1 MAKDMDRLYDLLPVI
16 YRQKDAEK
24 GYPLRALL
32 QVIAEQVNLVEGDM
46 DQLYENWFIETCQDW
61 VVPYIGDL
69 VGYRPVHESGEP
81 GPVATVRQRQHNK
94 ILIPRSEVANTV
106 RYRRRKGALALLEQ
120 LARDA
125 AGWPA
130 RAVEFYSLLSY
141 CQPLNQIHLNRGR
154 TLDLRNMRALDNIN
168 GPFDEVAHTL
178 DVRRVTSHQTQGR
191 YNIPGI
197 GVFVWP
203 LQVYSVTRAT
213 ACCPDMNLRPH
224 CFTFNVFGIDVPL
237 FTLPDPETDETHI
250 AEEMNL
256 PVPITRR
263 TLRERKVDYYGEG
276 RSIQI
281 WREEDNNRKTPVL
294 PEEIVV
300 ADLSDW
306 GHRKRRIPAK
316 GHVALDP
323 ELGRIAFH
331 PKEEPKNGV
340 TVTYYFGFSADIGG
354 GEYERS
360 LSQAEDAQIYRVG
373 SQELFKT
380 VNKAVEGWQRDKAM
394 FKDAIIEIAKGDIY
408 NPEAEKDLLKNAT
421 ISEGESLQIRV
432 EGGRTYGIGTK
443 GEFKTVSEALQVWK
457 KEKANEERVKDAVI
471 ENTEG
476 SAYGPCEEEDLADT
490 AAKDE
495 GDAPPIRSEDGTIYR
510 VGSNEK
516 FKTLS
521 EALEGWKKKD
531 EANRALFKDAVIEIM
546 EGGVYG
552 PVEEKDFPETVNIG
566 EDESLQIRAAS
577 GIRPIIRMPDRVNV
591 LDYFTVEN
599 SSEESSQVPVVP
611 RRGGRLILDGLMAG
625 QSIRIRG
632 NLEHLTIRHC
642 TIMPG
647 KAFLELEDLHCSV
660 NIEHCIMGS
669 IRVSQEAV
677 TTEPL
682 KINVSD
688 SILDTVG
695 RSLGAISNQEDNYAH
710 AVFRIERCTV
720 LGRVMAQAIDLA
732 ENCIFADRVQVVR
745 SQQGCMRFCYVRV
758 PADADAEE
766 FKTPRRYH
774 CQPDLAMDKAESV
787 LLEKLLEKRASQASG
802 SSSEL
807 SSDESEEVQKE
818 IREARRLAAS
828 FVRPQFWSTH
838 FGDPGY
844 ARLARP
850 MIPEIWRGADDESEM
865 GVFHDLFQPQREA
878 NLRARLEEY
887 TPAGMNCGIIW
898 AEGFCK
904 PDVYNKGRGDLDER

>member
-32 QVIAEQVNLVEGDM
+32 QVIAEQVNLVEGDI

-81 GPVATVRQRQHNK
+81 GPVSTVRERQHNK

-120 LARDA
+120 LAWDA
-125 AGWPA
+125 AGWPS

-154 TLDLRNMRALDNIN
+154 TLDLGNMHALDNIN

-178 DVRRVTSHQTQGR
+178 DVRRVTSHRTQGR

-203 LQVYSVTRAT
+203 VQVYSVTRAP

-256 PVPITRR
+256 PVPITRHA
-263 TLRERKVDYYGEG
+263 LRERMADYYGEG

-281 WREEDNNRKTPVL
+281 WREDDNNRRTPVP
-294 PEEIVV
+294 PEQILV
-300 ADLSDW
+300 ADLRDW
-306 GHRKRRIPAK
+306 GHHKRKIPAK
-316 GHVALDP
+316 GRVALDP

-340 TVTYYFGFSADIGG
+340 IVTYYFGFSADIGG
-354 GEYERS
+354 GEYERR
-360 LSQAEDAQIYRVG
+360 LFQAEDARIYRVG

-380 VNKAVEGWQRDKAM
+380 VN
-394 FKDAIIEIAKGDIY
+394 
-408 NPEAEKDLLKNAT
+408 
-421 ISEGESLQIRV
+421 
-432 EGGRTYGIGTK
+432 
-443 GEFKTVSEALQVWK
+443 EALKVWK
-457 KEKANEERVKDAVI
+457 NEATRVKDAVI
-471 ENTEG
+471 EIT
-476 SAYGPCEEEDLADT
+476 
-490 AAKDE
+490 
-495 GDAPPIRSEDGTIYR
+495 
-510 VGSNEK
+510 
-516 FKTLS
+516 
-521 EALEGWKKKD
+521 
-531 EANRALFKDAVIEIM
+531 

-599 SSEESSQVPVVP
+599 SSEESDKVPGEP
-611 RRGGRLILDGLMAG
+611 RRGGRLILDGLKAG
-625 QSIRIRG
+625 QSIRIKG
-632 NLEHLTIRHC
+632 NLEQLTIRHC
-642 TIMPG
+642 TIVPG

-669 IRVSQEAV
+669 IRVSQESV

-695 RSLGAISNQEDNYAH
+695 GNLGAISNQDDTYAH

-732 ENCIFADRVQVVR
+732 ENCIFADQVEVVR

-758 PADADAEE
+758 PAHADES
-766 FKTPRRYH
+766 KTPRRYH
-774 CQPDLAMDKAESV
+774 CQPDLVMDKAESV
-787 LLEKLLEKRASQASG
+787 IWDKASKATG
-802 SSSEL
+802 YSSALSPGEL
-807 SSDESEEVQKE
+807 DIIQKKIQEE

-828 FVRPQFWSTH
+828 FVHPQFWSTH

-850 MIPEIWRGADDESEM
+850 VISEIWRGTDDKSEMEVFSEIWRGADDESEM

-887 TPAGMNCGIIW
+887 APAGMNCGIIW

-904 PDVYNKGRGDLDER
+904 PDVYTKGRGDLNER

>member
-1 MAKDMDRLYDLLPVI
+1 MNRLYDLLPVI

-32 QVIAEQVNLVEGDM
+32 QVIAEQVNLVEGDI

-81 GPVATVRQRQHNK
+81 GPVSTARERKHNK
-94 ILIPRSEVANTV
+94 ILIPRSEVGNTV

-120 LARDA
+120 LAWDA
-125 AGWPA
+125 AGWPS

-154 TLDLRNMRALDNIN
+154 TLDLCNMHALDNIN

-178 DVRRVTSHQTQGR
+178 DVRRVTSHRTQGR

-203 LQVYSVTRAT
+203 VQVYSVTKAT

-256 PVPITRR
+256 PVPITRHA
-263 TLRERKVDYYGEG
+263 LRERKADYYGEG

-281 WREEDNNRKTPVL
+281 WREEDNNRRTPVP

-300 ADLSDW
+300 ADLRDW
-306 GHRKRRIPAK
+306 GHRKKRIPAK
-316 GHVALDP
+316 GRVALDP

-360 LSQAEDAQIYRVG
+360 LSQAEDAWIYRVG
-373 SQELFKT
+373 SQEEFKT
-380 VNKAVEGWQRDKAM
+380 VNEALEGGKNDKAM
-394 FKDAIIEIAKGDIY
+394 FKDAFIEITEGDICD
-408 NPEAEKDLLKNAT
+408 PAAEKDLLKTAT
-421 ISEGESLQIRV
+421 IGEGESLQIRV
-432 EGGRTYGIGTK
+432 AGGK
-443 GEFKTVSEALQVWK
+443 
-457 KEKANEERVKDAVI
+457 
-471 ENTEG
+471 
-476 SAYGPCEEEDLADT
+476 
-490 AAKDE
+490 
-495 GDAPPIRSEDGTIYR
+495 IYR
-510 VGSNEK
+510 VGTKEE

-521 EALEGWKKKD
+521 EALEGWKKDK
-531 EANRALFKDAVIEIM
+531 ANSRALFKDAVIEIM
-546 EGGVYG
+546 EGGIYG

-599 SSEESSQVPVVP
+599 SSEESDKVPVVP
-611 RRGGRLILDGLMAG
+611 RRGGRLILDGLIAG
-625 QSIRIRG
+625 QSIRIKG
-632 NLEHLTIRHC
+632 NLEQLIIRHC
-642 TIMPG
+642 TIVPG

-695 RSLGAISNQEDNYAH
+695 GNLGAISNQDDTYAH

-732 ENCIFADRVQVVR
+732 ENCIFADRVQVIR

-774 CQPDLAMDKAESV
+774 CQPDLVMDEAES
-787 LLEKLLEKRASQASG
+787 KLRDDRASSASG

-807 SSDESEEVQKE
+807 SPEEIEEIQEDIQKD
-818 IREARRLAAS
+818 IKEARRLAAS

-850 MIPEIWRGADDESEM
+850 VIPEIWRGADDESEM

-887 TPAGMNCGIIW
+887 APAGMNCGIIW

-904 PDVYNKGRGDLDER
+904 PDIHTKGRGDLNER

>member
-1 MAKDMDRLYDLLPVI
+1 
-16 YRQKDAEK
+16 
-24 GYPLRALL
+24 
-32 QVIAEQVNLVEGDM
+32 
-46 DQLYENWFIETCQDW
+46 
-61 VVPYIGDL
+61 
-69 VGYRPVHESGEP
+69 
-81 GPVATVRQRQHNK
+81 
-94 ILIPRSEVANTV
+94 
-106 RYRRRKGALALLEQ
+106 
-120 LARDA
+120 
-125 AGWPA
+125 
-130 RAVEFYSLLSY
+130 
-141 CQPLNQIHLNRGR
+141 
-154 TLDLRNMRALDNIN
+154 
-168 GPFDEVAHTL
+168 
-178 DVRRVTSHQTQGR
+178 
-191 YNIPGI
+191 
-197 GVFVWP
+197 
-203 LQVYSVTRAT
+203 
-213 ACCPDMNLRPH
+213 
-224 CFTFNVFGIDVPL
+224 
-237 FTLPDPETDETHI
+237 
-250 AEEMNL
+250 
-256 PVPITRR
+256 
-263 TLRERKVDYYGEG
+263 
-276 RSIQI
+276 
-281 WREEDNNRKTPVL
+281 
-294 PEEIVV
+294 
-300 ADLSDW
+300 
-306 GHRKRRIPAK
+306 
-316 GHVALDP
+316 
-323 ELGRIAFH
+323 FH

-360 LSQAEDAQIYRVG
+360 LSQAEDARIYRVG

-380 VNKAVEGWQRDKAM
+380 VNEALEGWKRDKTM
-394 FKDAIIEIAKGDIY
+394 FRDAVIEITEGDIY
-408 NPEAEKDLLKNAT
+408 DPEAEKDLLKTAT

-432 EGGRTYGIGTK
+432 EGGRIYRIGTK
-443 GEFKTVSEALQVWK
+443 GEFKTVSEALEGWK
-457 KEKANEERVKDAVI
+457 KEKAYEERVKDAVI
-471 ENTEG
+471 EIMEG
-476 SAYGPCEEEDLADT
+476 GVYGPVEEKDLADT
-490 AAKDE
+490 TAKDE
-495 GDAPPIRSEDGTIYR
+495 GDAPPIRAEDGEIYR
-510 VGSNEK
+510 VGNNEE
-516 FKTLS
+516 FKTVS

-566 EDESLQIRAAS
+566 EGESLQIRAAS

-611 RRGGRLILDGLMAG
+611 RRGGRLILDGLLAG

-632 NLEHLTIRHC
+632 NLEQLTIRHC
-642 TIMPG
+642 TIVPG

-695 RSLGAISNQEDNYAH
+695 RNLGAISNQEDTYAH

-758 PADADAEE
+758 PDDADGDEA
-766 FKTPRRYH
+766 KTPRRYH
-774 CQPDLAMDKAESV
+774 CQPDLVMDKAESV
-787 LLEKLLEKRASQASG
+787 ILDKPSKETGYSPG
-802 SSSEL
+802 L
-807 SSDESEEVQKE
+807 SSAEIDEIQKKIQLEIQEEIK
-818 IREARRLAAS
+818 EARRLAAS
-828 FVRPQFWSTH
+828 FVCPQFWSTH

-850 MIPEIWRGADDESEM
+850 IIPEIWRGADDESEM

-887 TPAGMNCGIIW
+887 APAGMNCGIIW

-904 PDVYNKGRGDLDER
+904 PDVYNKGRGD

>member
-32 QVIAEQVNLVEGDM
+32 QVIAEQVNLVVGDI

-81 GPVATVRQRQHNK
+81 GPVSTARERKHNK
-94 ILIPRSEVANTV
+94 ILIPRPDVANTV

-120 LARDA
+120 LAWDV
-125 AGWPA
+125 AGWPS

-141 CQPLNQIHLNRGR
+141 CQPLNQIHLNRGQS
-154 TLDLRNMRALDNIN
+154 LNLRNMHALDNID
-168 GPFDEVAHTL
+168 GPFDEVAHII
-178 DVRRVTSHQTQGR
+178 DVRRVTSHRTQGR

-203 LQVYSVTRAT
+203 VQVYSVTRAT
-213 ACCPDMNLRPH
+213 ACCPDINLRPH

-256 PVPITRR
+256 PVPITRHA
-263 TLRERKVDYYGEG
+263 LRERKADYYGEG

-281 WREEDNNRKTPVL
+281 WREDDNNRRTPVP
-294 PEEIVV
+294 PEQIVV
-300 ADLSDW
+300 ADLRDW
-306 GHRKRRIPAK
+306 GHRKRQLPVK
-316 GHVALDP
+316 GRVALDP

-360 LSQAEDAQIYRVG
+360 LSQAEEAKIYRVG
-373 SQELFKT
+373 TQELFKT
-380 VNKAVEGWQRDKAM
+380 VKEALEGWKKDKAM
-394 FKDAIIEIAKGDIY
+394 FKDAVIEIAEGDVY
-408 NPEAEKDLLKNAT
+408 DPAAENDLLKTAT
-421 ISEGESLQIRV
+421 IGEGESLQIRV
-432 EGGRTYGIGTK
+432 KGGRTYLVGTK
-443 GEFKTVSEALQVWK
+443 EEFKTVKEALEGWKKDKANRAKVEDDVAISMEEGVSAHVEEKDLAETATKNEGESLQIRAEDAKIYRVGTKEEFKTVSEAL
-457 KEKANEERVKDAVI
+457 
-471 ENTEG
+471 
-476 SAYGPCEEEDLADT
+476 
-490 AAKDE
+490 
-495 GDAPPIRSEDGTIYR
+495 
-510 VGSNEK
+510 
-516 FKTLS
+516 
-521 EALEGWKKKD
+521 EGWKKDK
-531 EANRALFKDAVIEIM
+531 ANRALFKDAVIEIM

-552 PVEEKDFPETVNIG
+552 PVEERDFPETVNIG

-577 GIRPIIRMPDRVNV
+577 GVRPIIRMPDRVNV

-599 SSEESSQVPVVP
+599 SSEEIDKVPVEP
-611 RRGGRLILDGLMAG
+611 RRGGRLILDGLIAG

-632 NLEHLTIRHC
+632 NLEQLTIRHC
-642 TIMPG
+642 TIVPG

-669 IRVSQEAV
+669 IRVSQESV

-682 KINVSD
+682 RVNISD

-695 RSLGAISNQEDNYAH
+695 RNLGAISNQDDLYAH
-710 AVFRIERCTV
+710 ALLRIERCTV

-732 ENCIFADRVQVVR
+732 ENCIFADEVQVIR

-758 PADADAEE
+758 PADPDES
-766 FKTPRRYH
+766 KTPRRYH
-774 CQPDLAMDKAESV
+774 CQPDLVMDKAESE
-787 LLEKLLEKRASQASG
+787 LRARKPPEQSLDEKDLIKFRR
-802 SSSEL
+802 
-807 SSDESEEVQKE
+807 E

-828 FVRPQFWSTH
+828 FIHPQFWSTH

-844 ARLARP
+844 VRLARP
-850 MIPEIWRGADDESEM
+850 VIPEIWRGADDESEM

-878 NLRARLEEY
+878 NLKARLEEY
-887 TPAGMNCGIIW
+887 APAGMNCGIIW

-904 PDVYNKGRGDLDER
+904 PEVHILKRGEVNER

>member
-32 QVIAEQVNLVEGDM
+32 QVIAEQVNLVEGDI

-81 GPVATVRQRQHNK
+81 GPASTARERQHNK

-106 RYRRRKGALALLEQ
+106 RYRRRKGAIALLEE

-125 AGWPA
+125 AGWPS

-154 TLDLRNMRALDNIN
+154 TLDLGNMHALDNIN
-168 GPFDEVAHTL
+168 GPFDQVAHTL

-203 LQVYSVTRAT
+203 LQVYSVTRAA

-237 FTLPDPETDETHI
+237 FTLPEPETDETHI

-256 PVPITRR
+256 PVPITRHA
-263 TLRERKVDYYGEG
+263 LRERKADYYGEG

-281 WREEDNNRKTPVL
+281 WREEDNNRKTPVP

-300 ADLSDW
+300 ADLCDW
-306 GHRKRRIPAK
+306 GHRKRRIPSK
-316 GHVALDP
+316 GRVALDP

-354 GEYERS
+354 GEYERRFT
-360 LSQAEDAQIYRVG
+360 QAEDARIYRVG

-380 VNKAVEGWQRDKAM
+380 VNKALEGWQRDKAM
-394 FKDAIIEIAKGDIY
+394 FKDAI
-408 NPEAEKDLLKNAT
+408 
-421 ISEGESLQIRV
+421 
-432 EGGRTYGIGTK
+432 
-443 GEFKTVSEALQVWK
+443 
-457 KEKANEERVKDAVI
+457 
-471 ENTEG
+471 
-476 SAYGPCEEEDLADT
+476 
-490 AAKDE
+490 
-495 GDAPPIRSEDGTIYR
+495 
-510 VGSNEK
+510 
-516 FKTLS
+516 
-521 EALEGWKKKD
+521 
-531 EANRALFKDAVIEIM
+531 IEIM

-566 EDESLQIRAAS
+566 EGESLQIRAAS

-632 NLEHLTIRHC
+632 NLEHLTLRHC
-642 TIMPG
+642 TIVPG

-695 RSLGAISNQEDNYAH
+695 RNLGAISNQEDTYAH

-758 PADADAEE
+758 PDEGDEL
-766 FKTPRRYH
+766 KTPRRYH
-774 CQPDLAMDKAESV
+774 CQPDLVMDKAESE
-787 LLEKLLEKRASQASG
+787 LWEKSAASASAP
-802 SSSEL
+802 ST
-807 SSDESEEVQKE
+807 EEIVKLQEE
-818 IREARRLAAS
+818 IKEARRLAAS
-828 FVRPQFWSTH
+828 FVCPQFWSTH

-850 MIPEIWRGADDESEM
+850 VIPEIWRGADDESEM

-887 TPAGMNCGIIW
+887 APAGMNCGIIW

-904 PDVYNKGRGDLDER
+904 PDNNTKEIGDLDER